1 MYNLLLALAAGV
13 VVYALAAWWT
23 GWIAGILPAVIVLAL
38 SYFFLA
44 RRSGRQLE
52 AIFKRAVKEFEGGR
66 VEQGRKIFE
75 EGFALARWQ
84 FLVAAQIHA
93 QLGALDYMQ
102 ASQAALMRQ
111 PASFKSARQHLEK
124 AWSRN
129 WQAQAMLA
137 AIDHREGNNAA
148 ALERLEK
155 LKSSGAKEALYWG
168 LFAYIAH
175 KAGDADKALQVLDLG
190 QQQLPSSDSLK
201 NMANQVRNKKDVKMK
216 PFAPGWYQFFPDQIP
231 KESMMHARRPGYTYP
246 QPRH

>member
-1 MYNLLLALAAGV
+1 
-13 VVYALAAWWT
+13 
-23 GWIAGILPAVIVLAL
+23 VLAL

-66 VEQGRKIFE
+66 VEQGRRIFE

-84 FLVAAQIHA
+84 FLIAAQIHA
-93 QLGALDYMQ
+93 QLGSIDYLQ
-102 ASQAALMRQ
+102 QNFKAAR
-111 PASFKSARQHLEK
+111 KHLEK

-155 LKSSGAKEALYWG
+155 LKSAGAKEAVYWG
-168 LFAYIAH
+168 LFAYIATE
-175 KAGDADKALQVLDLG
+175 AGRRGQGPAGARPRSAAAADVGLAEEHGQPGAQQEEGEDEALRARVVPVL
-190 QQQLPSSDSLK
+190 P
-201 NMANQVRNKKDVKMK
+201 RR
-216 PFAPGWYQFFPDQIP
+216 
-231 KESMMHARRPGYTYP
+231 HARR
-246 QPRH
+246 RAR